1 MEAVF
6 DGEREELDY
15 AGFGAAVRE
24 LATQVVETG
33 FEPDWIVAIARG
45 GLLIGGAVAYAL
57 SLKNIG
63 VVNVEF
69 YTDVDERLDV
79 PVMLPPALD
88 LADIANSRLLVIDDV
103 ADTGETLKLVV
114 DTCRPAV
121 AELRSMVLYEKPRS
135 VITCEYVW
143 RHTTSGSTS
152 RGRARR
158 RFAELRPA
166 DHDDVAMSSSL
177 SVHNRAPSTS
187 RRAHGARRPGRR
199 LDQ

>member
-24 LATQVVETG
+24 LAAQVVETG

-103 ADTGETLKLVV
+103 ADTGETLKLVREFC
-114 DTCRPAV
+114 DKHAV
-121 AELRSMVLYEKPRS
+121 ESRVAVLYEKPQS
-135 VITCEYVW
+135 VIACDYVW
-143 RHTTSGSTS
+143 KRTKEWIS
-152 RGRARR
+152 
-158 RFAELRPA
+158 FPW
-166 DHDDVAMSSSL
+166 SSL
-177 SVHNRAPSTS
+177 PPLVK
-187 RRAHGARRPGRR
+187 GGR
-199 LDQ
+199 LDN